1 MHLIIHFFVMYIT
14 MSIFRFYIL
23 NFKVQR
29 TGHILLR
36 AGFGVPVKDS
46 PQSTSGEQM
55 PPIPIL
61 VHLLSTLIFR
71 KRFRSQAVTDIGF
84 FRFDIF
90 DNEEFQVLSSN
101 HGNSNYSHR

>member
-1 MHLIIHFFVMYIT
+1 MYIT

-23 NFKVQR
+23 HVNSKVQR
-29 TGHILLR
+29 TGHMLLR

-61 VHLLSTLIFR
+61 VPLDSTYLTR
-71 KRFRSQAVTDIGF
+71 KNSKSQAVTTVIQT
-84 FRFDIF
+84 IHI
-90 DNEEFQVLSSN
+90 DN
-101 HGNSNYSHR
+101 